1 MDFFRSQD
9 RARSKSRGL
18 VLSFLAATLG
28 VAIIGGFILAWLL
41 VVTGAAPGQ
50 HPADFG
56 LVLAVSVLIA
66 AVILLAAAFR
76 HRQLAAGGGEV
87 ARSVGGRAVT
97 GEESDPRY
105 RRLENIVEE
114 MAIAAGLP
122 VPAVYVLDQESGIN
136 AFAAGLG
143 TRDAA
148 IAVTR
153 GALESLTRDELQG
166 VIGHEFSHILNGDMR
181 LNQRLLGYLFGLM
194 VVSLIGRTIL
204 EAAGRGRMG
213 RSSGSA
219 RAPARGA
226 LGLGLTG
233 APALAVA
240 GLGLIVLGWLGVLAG
255 RVLQAAVSRQRELL
269 ADASA
274 VQFTRNPSGLAGA
287 LRKIAASG
295 DGSRL
300 RAARRDEVRH
310 MLFAEGRRFAGLLA
324 THPSIEQRLQALEP
338 GRRPAAGVARPRTGL
353 AGEIGHPG
361 PASLVSASRL
371 LGSLPPAASDA
382 AHGDWDA
389 PLLALA
395 LIAAPQDDLRDHQLS
410 AAGQAL
416 GVSAADALASLA
428 RSVRPMADSQRLALL
443 DLAAPALRRQSPPR
457 RETLATLGRRFAEA
471 DGVIAPLEEAL
482 LANLDRY
489 LSDDDPDRPARR
501 PATSSPATAALGLV
515 RWMADAAAGNAS
527 AAFAAGRQVLVEGEF
542 PGVTAADTPP
552 AGLPPAGAAVILGQ
566 MDYRHRATLIEAL
579 ESAAREDG
587 VLKLRETSLLR
598 ACCAALECPAPREL
612 DDEVRLAREFDT

>member
-9 RARSKSRGL
+9 LARSKSRGL
-18 VLSFLAATLG
+18 VLSFLTATLA
-28 VAIIGGFILAWLL
+28 VAVVGGFILAWLL
-41 VVTGAAPGQ
+41 AVTGAAPGQ
-50 HPADFG
+50 DPPDRG
-56 LVLAVSVLIA
+56 LVMALGALIA
-66 AVILLAAAFR
+66 GIILLASALR

-87 ARSVGGRAVT
+87 ARTLGGRALT

-105 RRLENIVEE
+105 RRLENVVEE

-153 GALESLTRDELQG
+153 GALETLTRDELQG
-166 VIGHEFSHILNGDMR
+166 VVGHEFSHILNGDMR

-204 EAAGRGRMG
+204 EAAGRGRVG
-213 RSSGSA
+213 RSSASA

-274 VQFTRNPSGLAGA
+274 VQFTRNPAGLAGA

-295 DGSRL
+295 HGARL
-300 RAARRDEVRH
+300 TAARRDEVRH
-310 MLFAEGRRFAGLLA
+310 MLFADSRRLAGLLA
-324 THPSIEQRLQALEP
+324 THPTIERRLQALEP
-338 GRRPAAGVARPRTGL
+338 GRHPGLAVSRPRTGL
-353 AGEIGHPG
+353 VGEIGQPG

-371 LGSLPPAASDA
+371 LASLPPAATDA

-395 LIAAPQDDLRDHQLS
+395 LIAEAKNPLRDHQLS
-410 AAGQAL
+410 AAGQTL
-416 GVSAADALASLA
+416 GVSAAESLASLA
-428 RSVRPMADSQRLALL
+428 NSVRPMADDQRLVLL
-443 DLAAPALRRQSPPR
+443 DLAAPALRRQSLPR
-457 RETLATLGRRFAEA
+457 RETLASLARRFAEA
-471 DGVIAPLEEAL
+471 DGIIAPFEAAL
-482 LANLDRY
+482 LANLELY
-489 LSDDDPDRPARR
+489 LREEDTHVTHRR
-501 PATSSPATAALGLV
+501 PSVAPPGSAALGLV
-515 RWMADAAAGNAS
+515 QWMANAAGGRRDAALAT
-527 AAFAAGRQVLVEGEF
+527 GRQVLAESGF
-542 PGVTAADTPP
+542 PGMAATGLP
-552 AGLPPAGAAVILGQ
+552 AGELPPAGAAGILGQ
-566 MDYRHRATLIEAL
+566 MDYQYRAILVEAL
-579 ESAAREDG
+579 DAAAREDG
-587 VLKLRETSLLR
+587 VLQPRESALLR
-598 ACCAALECPAPREL
+598 ACCAALECPLPRTL
-612 DDEVRLAREFDT
+612 DERANSLPVTVP